1 MDKRT
6 TAGREPLRPDTILSM
21 SAGCR
26 LGNRIHYLKEVDS
39 TNLFAVDLA
48 NQGAPEGEI
57 VVAETQ
63 MRGKGRLGRPW
74 VSPPFMNL
82 YLSVILRPTLPPRC
96 TPQLTL
102 ACAVAV
108 AESVAAVTAVK
119 PEIKWPND
127 ILVEGKKLAGIL
139 TESSCEGGRVRFVV
153 VGIGV
158 NINFAQEAMP
168 ETIRERATSLLIVT
182 GSHVDRSKFTGQL
195 IQSLDRCYVEVE
207 EKGFSF
213 VRPRW
218 ERYFRLKGKKVRVES
233 PGQPVR
239 GMALGIN
246 REGELLVE
254 SESGE
259 VERIIAGDLV
269 PVEE

>member
-6 TAGREPLRPDTILSM
+6 AAEGEPLQPDTILGI

-26 LGNRIHYLKEVDS
+26 LGNRIHYLEEVDS
-39 TNLFAVDLA
+39 TNLFAADLA
-48 NQGAPEGEI
+48 DQGAPEGEI
-57 VVAETQ
+57 VIAETQ

-82 YLSVILRPTLPPRC
+82 YLSVILRPALPPRHA
-96 TPQLTL
+96 PQLNL
-102 ACAVAV
+102 ASAVAV
-108 AESVAAVTAVK
+108 AESVAAVAGVK

-127 ILVEGKKLAGIL
+127 VLVEGKKLAGIL

-158 NINFAQEAMP
+158 NINFAREAMP
-168 ETIRERATSLLIVT
+168 EAIRERATSLLIVT
-182 GSHVDRSKFTGQL
+182 GRRVDRSKFAGQL
-195 IQSLDRCYVEVE
+195 IQSLDRCYGEFE
-207 EKGFSF
+207 ERGFAF
-213 VRPRW
+213 VQPRW
-218 ERYFRLKGKKVRVES
+218 ESYFNLKGKKVRVES

-239 GMALGIN
+239 GRALGIDG
-246 REGELLVE
+246 EGALLVE

-259 VERIIAGDLV
+259 VERVIAGDV
-269 PVEE
+269 IPIEA